1 MYYLTCLLVPHTL
14 RHSLKEFI
22 TFHCDTKCR
31 RIYYKKNASWMVK
44 CCYVCV
50 SDYVVNRELSKTKWT
65 GTRVHKYLYTHLCTV
80 NKVLRFLSNG
90 NTILL

>member
-1 MYYLTCLLVPHTL
+1 
-14 RHSLKEFI
+14 
-22 TFHCDTKCR
+22 
-31 RIYYKKNASWMVK
+31 MVK

-65 GTRVHKYLYTHLCTV
+65 GTRVHTYLYTHLCTV

>member
-1 MYYLTCLLVPHTL
+1 MTQNVDAY
-14 RHSLKEFI
+14 I
-22 TFHCDTKCR
+22 TEKCQLDGK
-31 RIYYKKNASWMVK
+31 IVVI
-44 CCYVCV
+44 VCV

>member
-1 MYYLTCLLVPHTL
+1 MSTHILQ
-14 RHSLKEFI
+14 K
-22 TFHCDTKCR
+22 KCQLDGK
-31 RIYYKKNASWMVK
+31 IVVI
-44 CCYVCV
+44 VCV

-65 GTRVHKYLYTHLCTV
+65 GTRVHKNIRTHLCTV

>member
-1 MYYLTCLLVPHTL
+1 MTQNVDAY
-14 RHSLKEFI
+14 I
-22 TFHCDTKCR
+22 TE
-31 RIYYKKNASWMVK
+31 KNASWMVK

>member
-1 MYYLTCLLVPHTL
+1 MTQNVDAY
-14 RHSLKEFI
+14 I
-22 TFHCDTKCR
+22 TAKMPAGWQ
-31 RIYYKKNASWMVK
+31 N
-44 CCYVCV
+44 CCYLCV